1 VAGGCFLSHTAYLEQ
16 ANRIHRHKDTA
27 MITLHGF
34 PYSNYH
40 NIVKHALMLKDIP
53 FEEHIVYPGTPEL
66 MGVSPVGKVP
76 ALTTESGNS
85 LSESSVLLD
94 YLEDAYPQRPLYPAD
109 AEARAKVRQ
118 LMKVAE
124 LYLELPARRLLPA
137 VLAKVE
143 MPKNTLDEVRV
154 TLERGVGALGS
165 LARFD
170 PYVAGDELTLAD
182 VYLRYALAIPK
193 MVGPSQLDWDI
204 VAAVDGLS
212 EWDEMM
218 ANSDISRKIDAD
230 MRDNMEEFMGYIAS
244 RST

>member
-1 VAGGCFLSHTAYLEQ
+1 MSHRAYLEQ
-16 ANRIHRHKDTA
+16 VNRLHRHKDIA

-40 NIVKHALMLKDIP
+40 NNVKHNLMLKDIP
-53 FEEHIVYPGTPEL
+53 FEEHIVYPGTAEL
-66 MGVSPVGKVP
+66 MKVSPVGKVP
-76 ALTTESGNS
+76 AMTTESGNN
-85 LSESSVLLD
+85 LSESSVLVD
-94 YLEDAYPQRPLYPAD
+94 YLEDAYPERPLYPAD

-143 MPKNTLDEVRV
+143 IPKTTLDEVRA
-154 TLERGVGALGS
+154 TLERGVGALES
-165 LARFD
+165 LAEFS
-170 PYVAGDELTLAD
+170 PYVAGKDLTLGD

-204 VAAVDGLS
+204 VAAVDGLPQ
-212 EWDEMM
+212 WDEMM
-218 ANSDISRKIDAD
+218 AKSDISRKIDAD
-230 MRDNMEEFMGYIAS
+230 MRDNLGEFMSYIAS